1 MKSKRTVIRSLAIL
15 IVLAGGAVLTWGLI
29 THWGRRSSCPA
40 GGLPAVDPSGTPLPP
55 LEHPRLLVEKTRR
68 RLTVYD
74 GRKVVKRYRIALGWG
89 RGDKVREGD
98 GCTPEGDFYICTKN
112 PRARFHR
119 SLGLSYPNV
128 EDAERGLRDGLI
140 DRAAHDEI
148 ARAIRRRTRPPWKTP
163 LGGQIMLHGHGT
175 KSDWTAG
182 CAALSNADITELYEA
197 IRIGTPVRIVR

>member
-1 MKSKRTVIRSLAIL
+1 MKSKRTLIRSLAIL
-15 IVLAGGAVLTWGLI
+15 ILLAGGAVLTWGLV
-29 THWGRRSSCPA
+29 TRWGGQFSCPA
-40 GGLPAVDPSGTPLPP
+40 EGLLAVDPEGTPLPP
-55 LEHPRLLVEKTRR
+55 LEHPRLLVEKTGR

-112 PRARFHR
+112 PQSRFHL
-119 SLGLSYPNV
+119 SLGLSYPNI

-140 DRAAHDEI
+140 DRAAHDRI

-163 LGGQIMLHGHGT
+163 LGGEIMLHGHGT

-197 IRIGTPVRIVR
+197 LRIGTPVRIVR